1 MTCEPH
7 DMQSGARPV
16 GTVDQTAIVQLD
28 VVGLNHFRTGGSDL
42 GNAGRMAYSIRA
54 ESHRVLVGRRNEIGH
69 LLYGK
74 GIANIPNPRARVKPG
89 ENGKFSVVER
99 IKRFSGGMCPEPPAL
114 PAEISRC
121 LRHAEGRKGPGCGFD
136 SDVQQEAQVRRW
148 TVSIRTRRA
157 VLPSR

>member
-42 GNAGRMAYSIRA
+42 GIAGSMAYSIRA
-54 ESHRVLVGRRNEIGH
+54 ESHRVLVGRRNEVGH
-69 LLYGK
+69 LLHGE
-74 GIANIPNPRARVKPG
+74 GVANIPNARARVKPG
-89 ENGKFSVVER
+89 ENGKLSVVGR
-99 IKRFSGGMCPEPPAL
+99 IKRFRGGMRTEPPAL
-114 PAEISRC
+114 PAEISRS
-121 LRHAEGRKGPGCGFD
+121 LRHAEGRKGPWGSFH

-148 TVSIRTRRA
+148 TVSIRTRR
-157 VLPSR
+157 